1 MSSDPDTR
9 LVFPGGSINVTYWRS
24 KNLEELISPSL
35 FAQPHLA
42 TKSLSMISKCGK
54 NATSVINFVEMNL
67 LLRIL
72 LRHTRWEV
80 IYYVKVLMRYI

>member
-1 MSSDPDTR
+1 MSNDSDTR
-9 LVFPGGSINVTYWRS
+9 LVFLGGSINVTYWRS

-42 TKSLSMISKCGK
+42 TKSLSMRSKCGK
-54 NATSVINFVEMNL
+54 NGTSAINFVEMNL
-67 LLRIL
+67 LLRFL

-80 IYYVKVLMRYI
+80 IDYVIVLMRYI